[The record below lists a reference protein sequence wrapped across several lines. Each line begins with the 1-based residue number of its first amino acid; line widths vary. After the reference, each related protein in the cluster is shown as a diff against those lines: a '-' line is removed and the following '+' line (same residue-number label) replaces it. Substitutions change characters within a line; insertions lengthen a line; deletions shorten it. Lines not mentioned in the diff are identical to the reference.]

1 MAIKAEDINLLTF
14 LEKVAPT
21 AFPEAGKLTLSNFE
35 FLQIASLLKI
45 EMAINKLGQKIR

>member
-1 MAIKAEDINLLTF
+1 MSIDIEDINLSKF
-14 LEKVAPT
+14 LEKVAPQ

-45 EMAINKLGQKIR
+45 DLQLQRLKRK